1 MKRCPRRLA
10 LVGVAC
16 LLITGCSSPAQRS
29 RNSLA
34 TDGKPA
40 SAQVGPKAGS
50 QAAASNP
57 NTIPNA
63 KDVGL

>member
-10 LVGVAC
+10 LVGIAC

-29 RNSLA
+29 RNLLA

-40 SAQVGPKAGS
+40 SAQAGPKAGTN
-50 QAAASNP
+50 AAASNP